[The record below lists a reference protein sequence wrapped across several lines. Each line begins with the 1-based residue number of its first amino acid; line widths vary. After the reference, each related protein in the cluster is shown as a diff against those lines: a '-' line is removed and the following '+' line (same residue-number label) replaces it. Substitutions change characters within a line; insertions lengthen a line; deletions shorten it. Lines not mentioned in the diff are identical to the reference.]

1 MKVLVASTPLTG
13 RINPTR
19 QLADSNEVG
28 VEFFYNCETTCLSD
42 VSPRNVAEGQ
52 GLAHFRRQQKAA
64 EKLRFVS
71 FSPCLWPLAYN
82 RNRFPETE
90 IAR

>member
-1 MKVLVASTPLTG
+1 MKRHLLSPLVA
-13 RINPTR
+13 R
-19 QLADSNEVG
+19 QLAVSNEVG
-28 VEFFYNCETTCLSD
+28 VIFFDNCETTCLSD

-52 GLAHFRRQQKAA
+52 GLTNFRPQRKPA
-64 EKLRFVS
+64 EKPRFVS
-71 FSPCLWPLAYN
+71 FSPCVWSLAYN